1 MRITYLKLKNFL
13 HIYSGLNKTEIELDF
28 SQSKKVIN
36 IIIGKMGSCKSVILG
51 HLQPFSGFGT
61 LDPRSQDGIILE
73 NEDGEKIIRYQKESD
88 EYCIVHKYSW
98 KNGRHSVKS
107 FVKRNDV
114 ELNPSGN
121 VTSFR
126 SLIEMELGIT
136 PSDLSM
142 IRLGPNVTNL
152 IDMSAAERKAYMSA
166 RLKDTHIYATLYKK
180 LNEEMRNL
188 HAQATILSSKITSV
202 TKGSIEGM
210 KEEKLLL
217 SEAIES
223 LQDDLSTATKNQGG
237 YIARVKTIYGS
248 DTAESYGERLNLYR
262 NELQK
267 LLKSIHE
274 NETSI
279 HAIQTNFRSIAE
291 VSEKLGAVKSKI
303 SRNTEDLMHL
313 EQDYTSKGNE
323 LGKLQE
329 QLRSLGDKEQ
339 IDNLRETYSDITMKL
354 AAMEE
359 DVENFHC
366 PYGTAQIRALI
377 AQLNPI
383 NELISDIDSY
393 NHDSVMNVL
402 HSGADVIRRSSQKI
416 EMLTRRR
423 TSIQRKISNLQ
434 FANQY
439 IPDEVLYFPPMCPT
453 HDCPW
458 YKTHPDT
465 LQRLSGG
472 LDLPKEFEEYQKEID
487 QIDHE
492 IDQLNEYPIIYGKIQ
507 SLRNLWGDAIVKLK
521 ELKALKVES
530 LVKIF
535 STIFTKKWY
544 DYDKLVDI
552 LAMCVKRDQYYELEA
567 KSQAM
572 RAELISLSSKSFD
585 QISENINR
593 LEKEI
598 DETASAIAMVDE
610 NTKKLKNQQKELED
624 AYQKLLV
631 VENMIHDTDEMKRE
645 ASTLQQKIQEMEDGQ
660 KQADLL
666 TKSISDL
673 NIRIM
678 TINTSIREHQE
689 KINAINSALND
700 ISYAQ
705 KEFMRIQ
712 EDQSVLREIVE
723 SVSSN
728 KGIPLVY
735 VKIFLNQ
742 CKDTVNDLIADVFG
756 DAIEIL
762 DFDISESDFKI
773 PYSINGS
780 PVKDIASASQGQ
792 QSIISLALSFALV
805 RQSLSEYNIMLLDEM
820 DGPLYKDDRDK
831 FISILY
837 KQIQAIHAEQVF
849 LVSHNNTFDGH
860 NVNIIMTTEEHVDR
874 SPMITVMQV

>member
-1 MRITYLKLKNFL
+1 
-13 HIYSGLNKTEIELDF
+13 
-28 SQSKKVIN
+28 
-36 IIIGKMGSCKSVILG
+36 
-51 HLQPFSGFGT
+51 
-61 LDPRSQDGIILE
+61 
-73 NEDGEKIIRYQKESD
+73 
-88 EYCIVHKYSW
+88 
-98 KNGRHSVKS
+98 
-107 FVKRNDV
+107 
-114 ELNPSGN
+114 
-121 VTSFR
+121 
-126 SLIEMELGIT
+126 
-136 PSDLSM
+136 
-142 IRLGPNVTNL
+142 
-152 IDMSAAERKAYMSA
+152 
-166 RLKDTHIYATLYKK
+166 
-180 LNEEMRNL
+180 
-188 HAQATILSSKITSV
+188 
-202 TKGSIEGM
+202 
-210 KEEKLLL
+210 
-217 SEAIES
+217 
-223 LQDDLSTATKNQGG
+223 
-237 YIARVKTIYGS
+237 
-248 DTAESYGERLNLYR
+248 
-262 NELQK
+262 
-267 LLKSIHE
+267 
-274 NETSI
+274 
-279 HAIQTNFRSIAE
+279 
-291 VSEKLGAVKSKI
+291 
-303 SRNTEDLMHL
+303 
-313 EQDYTSKGNE
+313 
-323 LGKLQE
+323 
-329 QLRSLGDKEQ
+329 
-339 IDNLRETYSDITMKL
+339 
-354 AAMEE
+354 
-359 DVENFHC
+359 
-366 PYGTAQIRALI
+366 
-377 AQLNPI
+377 
-383 NELISDIDSY
+383 
-393 NHDSVMNVL
+393 
-402 HSGADVIRRSSQKI
+402 
-416 EMLTRRR
+416 
-423 TSIQRKISNLQ
+423 
-434 FANQY
+434 
-439 IPDEVLYFPPMCPT
+439 
-453 HDCPW
+453 
-458 YKTHPDT
+458 
-465 LQRLSGG
+465 
-472 LDLPKEFEEYQKEID
+472 
-487 QIDHE
+487 
-492 IDQLNEYPIIYGKIQ
+492 
-507 SLRNLWGDAIVKLK
+507 
-521 ELKALKVES
+521 
-530 LVKIF
+530 
-535 STIFTKKWY
+535 
-544 DYDKLVDI
+544 
-552 LAMCVKRDQYYELEA
+552 
-567 KSQAM
+567 M

-673 NIRIM
+673 NVRIM
-678 TINTSIREHQE
+678 TINTSIREYQE

-792 QSIISLALSFALV
+792 RSIISLALSFALV